1 MGITWAT
8 IWIVGLTWASI
19 WSMGLTW
26 ATIWILGLIHFLCP
40 PGPPKQ
46 CPAEA
51 TAAAL
56 IRVLSFVE
64 PTIKPK
70 P

>member
-8 IWIVGLTWASI
+8 IWIVGLTWASM

-26 ATIWILGLIHFLCP
+26 ATIWILGLIHFLWDTA
-40 PGPPKQ
+40 K
-46 CPAEA
+46 A

-64 PTIKPK
+64 PTIKPE